1 MSRTSFPEAGSSAQ
15 SVLDDLRASKSDDVD
30 WRSGRTNMY
39 VQFGGDDV
47 LAVARSAA
55 DLFYSE
61 NAHGAAAFPSVA
73 KLQSDVIEWLLSL
86 VNGGPLSDGC
96 FTASG
101 SESILMSLKAA
112 RDWAK
117 ARRPDLMIPKV
128 LVPQSAH
135 PAFEKAGGILG
146 LEIVRTPLRADYRAD
161 VELMQSQI
169 CSRTVMV
176 AGSAPQF
183 GHGVVDPIRDIAAL
197 ALRHNLWMH
206 VDACIGA
213 LIAPFVR
220 VAGVE
225 VPSFDF
231 SVEGVR
237 SISADIHKYG
247 FGAKGASAALF
258 RHRCWRPSYAFEFD
272 DWPIGSYAS
281 TGLAGTRSA
290 APIAAAWAVMRYLGS
305 DGYARIARE
314 ILDTWRRLET
324 GLKDIDGVEL
334 VCDPDLPILAW
345 RSPEVPIGAII
356 AAMTKRGWFVNLMAR
371 PEAIH
376 MGMITMHQAPV
387 AGAYLESVRD
397 CFAELRGSRQPV
409 KVHRTSA

>member
-1 MSRTSFPEAGSSAQ
+1 MSRKSFPKAGSSADA
-15 SVLDDLRASKSDDVD
+15 VMEELRESKSQDVD
-30 WRSGRTNMY
+30 WRSGRTNLY

-47 LAVARSAA
+47 MAVARNAA

-61 NAHGAAAFPSVA
+61 NAHGVAAFPSVA
-73 KLQSDVIEWLLSL
+73 KLQSDVLEWLLSL
-86 VNGGPLSDGC
+86 VGGGPFADGC

-112 RDWAK
+112 RDWAR
-117 ARRPDLMIPKV
+117 ARRPDLAVPKV

-135 PAFEKAGGILG
+135 PAFEKAGAILG
-146 LEIVRTPLRADYRAD
+146 LEVVRTPLRADYRAD
-161 VELMQSQI
+161 VEAMQAQI
-169 CSRTVMV
+169 CPRTVMV

-183 GHGVVDPIRDIAAL
+183 AHGVVDPIEEIAGL

-213 LIAPFVR
+213 LIAPFAR
-220 VAGVE
+220 LAGVA
-225 VPSFDF
+225 VPAFDF
-231 SVEGVR
+231 TVEGVR

-290 APIAAAWAVMRYLGS
+290 APIAAAWAVMRYLGR
-305 DGYARIARE
+305 DGYTRIAHE
-314 ILDTWRRLET
+314 ILEASRKLEA
-324 GLKDIDGVEL
+324 GLQAIDGVEL
-334 VCDPDLPILAW
+334 VCTPDLPILAW
-345 RSPEVPIGAII
+345 RIPDHPIEAVV
-356 AAMTKRGWFVNLMAR
+356 AAMTARGWFVRPMAR
-371 PEAIH
+371 PQAIH
-376 MGMITMHQAPV
+376 MGMITMHQTPV
-387 AGAYLESVRD
+387 VGAYLQGVSD
-397 CFAELRGSRQPV
+397 CVVELREQNL
-409 KVHRTSA
+409 H